1 MKRDSWLVR
10 LAVLVWVT
18 WLGLVGLML
27 GLLRLRVWH
36 PHFLPVVAL
45 FTVFL
50 VAGLALLVVGVW
62 QLIRGP
68 RRIYALSLLLLGLA
82 PLGFFAGHMMY
93 GFSLANSRQ
102 LNLNLPLKSL
112 IPVGDAVLDLVARF
126 SYPKRTVGERVEMIS
141 APLPEETA
149 RQQVALMDRHI
160 RELESRLGRT
170 GQRRVFWVRGPVFGL
185 GGKAVDSL
193 CFGSRTDEPSADPAS
208 LTTLDR
214 HEVAHVVLSQFCR
227 MDIQPPALL
236 VEGWAEASSGITPN
250 ALFLRAWSDWE
261 MGQTYS
267 LRELLGPDWYGRHET
282 AAYSQGAVLVNY
294 MLREFG
300 PERFISLYTTCSPA
314 TFDEDC
320 RRILGVTVDQLDQ
333 AYWAEIEKRIGPG
346 GYPRYWLSSLTLG
359 PGVNQADWDR
369 FIADYFTATERILAP
384 YQGVWLTADKTHSTT
399 EPNGQTST
407 FRWRYEFKRS
417 GPLRVLKVISRD
429 REQLYLAHPEYSFQA
444 ERKAAEDAWE
454 IRDDPRFT
462 REKLYRRLIGHIDLI
477 EPVTAGLA
485 PLIELADFSRNL
497 VNPLCLQ
504 VAKLERFSKN
514 GRQLVRVELEDC
526 PPGHPIYPQISLELW
541 ADDYSLAH
549 MEYVTDTGKTWHADA
564 VYDAHEAVPILM
576 STQSESRADDGNPW
590 KSVLTV
596 TDRRFG
602 LIPDDAFTP
611 DRVLD
616 GAAAD
621 RVIAQPGP
629 SESPGFFNWYSVPII
644 LGVVFFVAGASLVP
658 WARHWSTS
666 VRYPR

>member
-1 MKRDSWLVR
+1 
-10 LAVLVWVT
+10 
-18 WLGLVGLML
+18 ML

-36 PHFLPVVAL
+36 PHFLPVVSL

-50 VAGLALLVVGVW
+50 VTGLALLVVGVW

-68 RRIYALSLLLLGLA
+68 RRVCALSVLLLGLA

-93 GFSLANSRQ
+93 GFNLANSRQ
-102 LNLNLPLKSL
+102 LDLNLPLKSL

-126 SYPKRTVGERVEMIS
+126 CYPKRTVGERVEMIS

-149 RQQVALMDRHI
+149 RQQVAMMDRHI

-170 GQRRVFWVRGPVFGL
+170 GQRRVYWVRGPLFGL
-185 GGKAVDSL
+185 GGKAIDSL
-193 CFGSRTDEPSADPAS
+193 CLGSRTDEPSADPAS

-214 HEVAHVVLSQFCR
+214 HEVAHVVLSQFCP

-236 VEGWAEASSGITPN
+236 VEGWAEANSGITPN

-261 MGQTYS
+261 MGQTHS

-300 PERFISLYTTCSPA
+300 PDRFISLYTTCRPA

-320 RRILGVTVDQLDQ
+320 RRILGVSVDQLDQ

-346 GYPRYWLSSLTLG
+346 GYPRYWLSSLPLG
-359 PGVNQADWDR
+359 PGVNQADWDK
-369 FIADYFTATERILAP
+369 FIADYFTATERLLAP
-384 YQGVWLTADKTHSTT
+384 YQGVWLTADRTNSTT

-407 FRWRYEFKRS
+407 YAWRYEFKRS
-417 GPLRVLKVISRD
+417 GPLRMLKVMSPR

-444 ERKAAEDAWE
+444 ERKAAEDVWE

-462 REKLYRRLIGHIDLI
+462 REKLYRRMIWEIDTT
-477 EPVTAGLA
+477 EPVTASSVL
-485 PLIELADFSRNL
+485 LNSLADFPRNQ
-497 VNPLCLQ
+497 VNPMCLQ
-504 VAKLERFSKN
+504 VAMLERFSKD
-514 GRQLVRVELEDC
+514 GRQLIRVEFEDC
-526 PPGHPIYPQISLELW
+526 PPGHPIYKKIRLELS

-549 MEYVTDTGKTWHADA
+549 MEYVLDSGRTGHAEA
-564 VYDAHEAVPILM
+564 VYDTHEAVPVLM
-576 STQSESRADDGNPW
+576 STQTESRADNGNPT

-596 TDRRFG
+596 TDRSFG
-602 LIPDDAFTP
+602 PIPDDAFTP

-616 GAAAD
+616 GALVH
-621 RVIAQPGP
+621 RVSAKSGP
-629 SESPGFFNWYSVPII
+629 SEGPGFLSWYPLPIV
-644 LGVVFFVAGASLVP
+644 LGVVFLLAGAGLFP
-658 WARHWSTS
+658 LAKRLK
-666 VRYPR
+666 